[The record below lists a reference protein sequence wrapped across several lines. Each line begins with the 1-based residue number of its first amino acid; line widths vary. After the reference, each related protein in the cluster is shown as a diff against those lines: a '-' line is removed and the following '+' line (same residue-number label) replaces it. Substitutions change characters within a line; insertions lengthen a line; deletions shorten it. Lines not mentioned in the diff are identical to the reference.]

1 MNTLF
6 HLQVSPWELIV
17 RGTVMYW
24 LLFLLMRFVLRRD
37 AGSLSLADVLMIVF
51 LGSAAQNGISGEYK
65 TIGEAVVLVGT
76 IAFWNYLFD
85 WMAFRYRWF
94 ARFAEPRVI
103 PLIRHGRVLK
113 ENLRREM
120 LTVEE
125 LQGQLRASGIENIGE
140 VKHALLE
147 ADGHISV
154 IQFGGSGV
162 RAPRDQG
169 PRGV

>member
-1 MNTLF
+1 
-6 HLQVSPWELIV
+6 
-17 RGTVMYW
+17 MYW

-65 TIGEAVVLVGT
+65 TIAEAVVLVAT

-85 WMAFRYRWF
+85 WMAFRYKWF
-94 ARFAEPRVI
+94 ARFAEPSVV

-120 LTVEE
+120 LTMEE
-125 LQGQLRASGIENIGE
+125 LEGQLRESGIESIGV

-154 IQFGGSGV
+154 IQFG
-162 RAPRDQG
+162 RAEARRPKDHGQVG
-169 PRGV
+169 A